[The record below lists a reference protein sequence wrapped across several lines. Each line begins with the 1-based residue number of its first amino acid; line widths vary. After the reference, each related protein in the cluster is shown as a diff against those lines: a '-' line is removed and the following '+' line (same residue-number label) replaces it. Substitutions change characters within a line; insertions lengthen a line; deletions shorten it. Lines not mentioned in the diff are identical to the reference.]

1 MNTEE
6 RVVALEVA
14 VARLEER
21 VDGFEEYQRKNNGSI
36 QKMEGRIEKIGERFD
51 KLYLWIIGICG
62 GLALDLFLRLIGR

>member
-21 VDGFEEYQRKNNGSI
+21 VENVEAYQARQNGSI
-36 QKMEGRIEKIGERFD
+36 QNIEAKFD
-51 KLYLWIIGICG
+51 KLYFWLIGICG